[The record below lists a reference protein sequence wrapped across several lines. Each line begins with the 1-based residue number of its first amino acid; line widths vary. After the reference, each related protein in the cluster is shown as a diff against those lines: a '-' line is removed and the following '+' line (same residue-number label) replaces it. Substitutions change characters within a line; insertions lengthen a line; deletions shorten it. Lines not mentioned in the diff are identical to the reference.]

1 MDKMYKEFDGNLV
14 KIMSCSNCNT
24 RCKHCYISYK
34 GSFLPNELLDI
45 VRVLKKNYKIKIN
58 GTEPLL
64 TPEYL
69 ESFSEAGEEI
79 VLTNGLVFKDNYDYL
94 DDIRNA
100 GIKRVCISYHFE
112 LHDLI
117 STVDKEY
124 LRNLFPIVRR
134 RGLNLEIMTT
144 ISSLNYNKVLE
155 YCEKALKMGANFIH
169 FTNYMVQGNAKN
181 IDDGLVLSDEQR
193 KVFFRQIMEARDR
206 YSKDVL
212 TITRCGTFDKNP
224 FEKDGGKFRCL
235 AYNEMVVLTPELKVY
250 PCNFQAS
257 PGNEI
262 GFYKDGKIFVR
273 DDLKF
278 DSKECS
284 SYCKYCKK

>member
-1 MDKMYKEFDGNLV
+1 MYKEFDGNLV

-24 RCKHCYISYK
+24 KCEHCYISYK
-34 GSFLPNELLDI
+34 GSFSPSDLFDI
-45 VRVLKKNYKIKIN
+45 VKILKKKYKIKIN

-69 ESFSEAGEEI
+69 KSFKEAEEEI
-79 VLTNGLVFKDNYDYL
+79 ILTNGLVFKDNEMYL
-94 DDIRNA
+94 DDIKNA
-100 GIKRVCISYHFE
+100 GIQRVCISYHFD
-112 LHDLI
+112 LHEII
-117 STVDKEY
+117 SKVNKEY
-124 LRNLFPIVRR
+124 LIKLFPIVRKH
-134 RGLNLEIMTT
+134 GLNLEIMTT
-144 ISSLNYNKVLE
+144 ISSVNYNKVLE
-155 YCEKALKMGANFIH
+155 YCKQALEMGANYIH

-181 IDDGLVLSDEQR
+181 IERDLILSEDQR
-193 KVFFRQIMEARDR
+193 KEFFRQIMEARKM
-206 YSKDVL
+206 YSKDTL

-224 FEKDGGKFRCL
+224 FQKDGGNFRCL

-262 GFYKDGKIFVR
+262 GFYKDGKIYVR

-278 DSKECS
+278 NPKECS
-284 SYCKYCKK
+284 SFCKYCK